1 MKRLIS
7 VMGVSAWLV
16 VIVSISAQAQEL
28 MGGQV
33 FFKGGYS
40 HLDEPRTGAAF
51 IGAERGQQDAWQ
63 VGAGLDLPLMKV
75 LDNTL
80 LGEVM
85 VEYSEVA
92 NKRPTFLV
100 TGAKAIE
107 NLLHVVVAP
116 KLRIDALGSIRPWI
130 LPIGLSFNVNS
141 PPTEGAT
148 YLSVGGTTGA
158 GIEYVLMKRFS
169 VGVDLRYYFGEDV
182 AGTSTNHLSTGGYI
196 GINF

>member
-1 MKRLIS
+1 M
-7 VMGVSAWLV
+7 
-16 VIVSISAQAQEL
+16 
-28 MGGQV
+28 
-33 FFKGGYS
+33 
-40 HLDEPRTGAAF
+40 DEPRTGAIF
-51 IGAERGQQDAWQ
+51 VGAERGQDAWQ

-85 VEYSEVA
+85 VEYSEVT
-92 NKRPTFLV
+92 NKETKFVL
-100 TGAKAIE
+100 GAKAIE

-116 KLRIDALGSIRPWI
+116 KLRIDSLGSIRPWI

-141 PPTEGAT
+141 PPTEAAT

-169 VGVDLRYYFGEDV
+169 VGVDFRYYFGEEV
-182 AGTSTNHLSTGGYI
+182 ANTSTNHLSTGGYI